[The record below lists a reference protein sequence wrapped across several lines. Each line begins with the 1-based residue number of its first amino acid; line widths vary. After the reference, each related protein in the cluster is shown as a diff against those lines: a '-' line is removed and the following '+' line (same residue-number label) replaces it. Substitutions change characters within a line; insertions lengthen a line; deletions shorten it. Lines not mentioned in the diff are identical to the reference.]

1 MLNKD
6 QYEDEEEEL
15 DEDYNSDDLQ
25 KQTNDDEN
33 LVVNHNNNVKDQNDI
48 KTSINNENYN
58 KDNKDQNNNIEVT
71 TSLDNNINTKINSS
85 SVHDIYIDRLA
96 FYKNKHKFDDDE
108 LKEFSNENYFYDMSS
123 KNLHFHMIFQRG
135 SLVDITQLSSII
147 ACYKLRQSNSSKIIQ
162 MFISSKKEENF
173 VPYFIFFDEFFIY
186 FIKNLELDFI
196 PQGDDR
202 KAFTRTIGKSY
213 NIKQLE
219 KIKTQE
225 YNEKKLKI
233 TFTFKLHSV
242 FEEFIDE
249 KYIIKDIYIEY
260 ADCEVFFKM
269 LRFYL
274 KIYKIPIVV

>member
-1 MLNKD
+1 MLNQD

-25 KQTNDDEN
+25 KQTNDEEN
-33 LVVNHNNNVKDQNDI
+33 LVVNHNSNVKNQNDI
-48 KTSINNENYN
+48 KTSNNNENYN

-147 ACYKLRQSNSSKIIQ
+147 ACYKLRQSNSSKITFFPAFAKIAAILMEANVFPSQ
-162 MFISSKKEENF
+162 NKGVVRFEVKEGLYH
-173 VPYFIFFDEFFIY
+173 V
-186 FIKNLELDFI
+186 L
-196 PQGDDR
+196 
-202 KAFTRTIGKSY
+202 
-213 NIKQLE
+213 
-219 KIKTQE
+219 
-225 YNEKKLKI
+225 
-233 TFTFKLHSV
+233 
-242 FEEFIDE
+242 
-249 KYIIKDIYIEY
+249 
-260 ADCEVFFKM
+260 
-269 LRFYL
+269 LRFERT
-274 KIYKIPIVV
+274 PVVTIANTATLLSLIILAVILIKSAHKKYVS